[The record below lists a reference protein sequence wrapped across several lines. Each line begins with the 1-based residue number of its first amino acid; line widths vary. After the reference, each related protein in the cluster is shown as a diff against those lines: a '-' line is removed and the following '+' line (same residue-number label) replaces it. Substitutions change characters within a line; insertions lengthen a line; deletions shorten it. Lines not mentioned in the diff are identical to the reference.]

1 MGYMSQTDMDGDRSR
16 LQQHIRRTVGI
27 SALRKIRRLVDEYE
41 EERRVARR
49 FTPIGIAL
57 VVAGVLAMVAALYV
71 FKVGPA
77 RSPSA
82 ATKAGI
88 SEPTGP
94 YRLKLSAT
102 ETARAPASQRYVQ
115 DWQARMESFG
125 SRYFPE
131 VIRDKGLYGSSVLRT
146 SIRSDGTVERVEAS
160 VPSGNRELDDAAKN
174 LVMRASPFVAFTED
188 LKRTRD
194 SIVIS
199 SRFTF
204 SKE

>member
-1 MGYMSQTDMDGDRSR
+1 MSSKSEMDGDRSQ
-16 LQQHIRRTVGI
+16 LQAHIRKTVGI

-49 FTPIGIAL
+49 FTPIGIAF
-57 VVAGVLAMVAALYV
+57 VVLGVLAVVAALFV

-77 RSPSA
+77 RTPNASIKP
-82 ATKAGI
+82 TI
-88 SEPTGP
+88 VEPTGP

-102 ETARAPASQRYVQ
+102 EGVRTPASARYAQ

-125 SRYFPE
+125 TRHFPE
-131 VIRDKGLYGSSVLRT
+131 VIRDKALYGSSVLST

-174 LVMRASPFVAFTED
+174 LVMRASPFVPFTDD
-188 LKRTRD
+188 LKRAGDT
-194 SIVIS
+194 IVIS

-204 SKE
+204 SKD

>member
-1 MGYMSQTDMDGDRSR
+1 MDGDRSQ
-16 LQQHIRRTVGI
+16 LQQHIRKTVGI

-49 FTPIGIAL
+49 FTPIGIAF
-57 VVAGVLAMVAALYV
+57 VVLGVLAVLAALYV

-77 RSPSA
+77 RTPSA
-82 ATKAGI
+82 APKPVV

-102 ETARAPASQRYVQ
+102 EAARAPPSARYVQ
-115 DWQARMESFG
+115 DWQARMEAFG

-131 VIRDKGLYGSSVLRT
+131 VIRDKALYGSSVLRT

-160 VPSGNRELDDAAKN
+160 VSSGNRELDDAAKN
-174 LVMRASPFVAFTED
+174 LVMRASPFVPFTEE
-188 LKRTRD
+188 LKQAGDT
-194 SIVIS
+194 IVIS

-204 SKE
+204 SKD